1 MNNTIIHII
10 TSLDVGGAENS
21 LYKLI
26 ASNNLLGYT
35 SIVICLKGKGV
46 FGKKLMREGIK
57 VIYLDLK
64 IYNFLKNIF
73 MLIRLIKKTNPA
85 LIQGWMYHGNLLA
98 FLLKRISFAKFKIAW
113 NIRHSLSDVTNEK
126 FLLRQV
132 IFVNKILSRYID
144 LVIYNSV
151 TSFNQHKKFGFRE
164 PHSKVIPNGFSIPKK
179 KDKDDRDEFRNRLG
193 CQRSDIIIGNIARYH
208 PMKGHLKLL
217 EAFLIIHQNIKNIKL
232 LFAGRGVSDGNNEL
246 YKRIDNL
253 NLENI
258 ILLDEVSNPLDY
270 LDAMDIFC
278 LPSLWG
284 EGFSNILGEAVS
296 IGTLSVASNVGD
308 ASLIIGKNGFLYEN
322 DDRNANLVNALL
334 KAINLDL
341 NKKKEM
347 VSKARSNFIN
357 NYELKKSSQ
366 YYLEVYNNLLES

>member
-1 MNNTIIHII
+1 
-10 TSLDVGGAENS
+10 
-21 LYKLI
+21 
-26 ASNNLLGYT
+26 
-35 SIVICLKGKGV
+35 
-46 FGKKLMREGIK
+46 
-57 VIYLDLK
+57 
-64 IYNFLKNIF
+64 
-73 MLIRLIKKTNPA
+73 
-85 LIQGWMYHGNLLA
+85 
-98 FLLKRISFAKFKIAW
+98 
-113 NIRHSLSDVTNEK
+113 
-126 FLLRQV
+126 
-132 IFVNKILSRYID
+132 
-144 LVIYNSV
+144 
-151 TSFNQHKKFGFRE
+151 
-164 PHSKVIPNGFSIPKK
+164 
-179 KDKDDRDEFRNRLG
+179 
-193 CQRSDIIIGNIARYH
+193 
-208 PMKGHLKLL
+208 MKGHLKLL